1 LVGAVS
7 DTLFQSYRAFRAIF
21 RPKSFGYHLLDALVA
36 LILLT
41 GLGVVVFIVNWGELR
56 IYIPISMA
64 FGALSTHGLV
74 GNIVYRRSLRIFAGT
89 KRGLDWS
96 HRKVVVPTKEAV
108 GRSAKWVKA
117 TLFPPIPPLPPAPP
131 DSDEPRL

>member
-1 LVGAVS
+1 MRTPVDVQVWRLSVLFLVGAVS

-64 FGALSTHGLV
+64 FGALSTT
-74 GNIVYRRSLRIFAGT
+74 A
-89 KRGLDWS
+89 
-96 HRKVVVPTKEAV
+96 
-108 GRSAKWVKA
+108 
-117 TLFPPIPPLPPAPP
+117 
-131 DSDEPRL
+131 